1 MSRAIVRSLVVV
13 LPLAAMGPLGEAR
26 ADQPFYYYPAYGA
39 HRGKIVNRQGPFVSR
54 QKVRW
59 GGGLTPYGAQVIGDA
74 ITAFAPIVGGFIGKE
89 AEVAD
94 KSADERAAL
103 ELCESYAA
111 ELRRANDL
119 LVRSAMLLG
128 HDLSSPP
135 RGAPG
140 GPVVPPPV
148 PVVPPPAPGNDG
160 GAGVPADPTHGTDP
174 WPK

>member
-1 MSRAIVRSLVVV
+1 MSRAIIRGLVVV
-13 LPLAAMGPLGEAR
+13 LLLAAMTPLREAR

-39 HRGKIVNRQGPFVSR
+39 HRGKIVYRDGIFVNR

-59 GGGLTPYGAQVIGDA
+59 GGGLTPYGTQVIGDA

-94 KSADERAAL
+94 KSADDRAAL

-128 HDLSSPP
+128 HDLSSPA
-135 RGAPG
+135 APG
-140 GPVVPPPV
+140 GPVAPPVV
-148 PVVPPPAPGNDG
+148 PVVPPVAPGNG
-160 GAGVPADPTHGTDP
+160 GAGGVPADPTHGTDP